1 MKENSPLMK
10 TERDQRFNSDCER
23 ETQKESQCK
32 GLFGYLAFKNFVDL
46 FSRWCT
52 QLYSHICHS
61 RLKLQK
67 KV

>member
-32 GLFGYLAFKNFVDL
+32 GLFGYLAF
-46 FSRWCT
+46 
-52 QLYSHICHS
+52 
-61 RLKLQK
+61 
-67 KV
+67 

>member
-32 GLFGYLAFKNFVDL
+32 GLFGYLAFKKFVDL
-46 FSRWCT
+46 FSG
-52 QLYSHICHS
+52 
-61 RLKLQK
+61 
-67 KV
+67 